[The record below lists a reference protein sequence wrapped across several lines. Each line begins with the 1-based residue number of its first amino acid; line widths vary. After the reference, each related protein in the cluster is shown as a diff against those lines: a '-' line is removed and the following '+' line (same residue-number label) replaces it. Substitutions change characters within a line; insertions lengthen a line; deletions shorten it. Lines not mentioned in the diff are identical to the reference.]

1 MTKQTSKAFK
11 TILLVAGSFFFW
23 SCESDPDGLGSQFF
37 EDDTAQGTK
46 VAYDLI
52 AYNIS
57 NFDTIKADGR
67 IDATTRKDTVVIGA
81 FSEPQFGLQKS
92 AFVTQLRMSSYAPD
106 FGTNAKIDSV
116 VMTIRPKYYTK
127 EDSVKTTT
135 LEEYTWPVD
144 NVAAKKVVKTFPVYK
159 YGKAKTSPLTIKV
172 HEVTDFLGSVNDTIY
187 SNKVVGLGPEI
198 GSYSFNGKVT
208 SVEVTKDADNAS
220 LLSRPAGI
228 RINLDKDFFKTKIID
243 KSKSSD
249 LSNLSN
255 FIRYFKGL
263 RVSVQENDGYLMKMN
278 IPGATDITMYY
289 KHDVTTDGTAKAT
302 PATFTFNISNANP
315 SYSQITF
322 DRAGAA
328 VQSALAGA
336 NPITGDEKLYAQGM
350 GGPNFGAKI
359 PESAIAQLKELYKND
374 KIGILSAKMRFYTD
388 TSVWNN
394 SLEKPNDFTAIE
406 FKGKNVYD
414 FLTDMKVFGSLGS
427 FKLVKAFDL
436 AKNSAYYDVSITQT
450 LKDIVEKEETSKPF
464 IMKVG
469 SFLINQQTT
478 AFYGANVDSR
488 IYTPNRVVLVGTNAG
503 NAKRAQLLVTY
514 TKK

>member
-1 MTKQTSKAFK
+1 MTKQTTKAFK

-37 EDDTAQGTK
+37 DDDTAQGTK

-52 AYNIS
+52 AYNIP

-67 IDATTRKDTVVIGA
+67 IDGSTRKDTVVIGA

-92 AFVTQLRMSSYAPD
+92 AFVSQIRMSSYEPD

-116 VMTIRPKYYTK
+116 VMTLRPKYYAK
-127 EDSVKTTT
+127 EDSIKTTT
-135 LEEYTWPVD
+135 IEDFTWPVD
-144 NVAAKKVVKTFPVYK
+144 NVAAKKVVKTYPVYK

-172 HEVTDFLGSVNDTIY
+172 HEVSDFLGSVNDTIY

-198 GSYSFNGKVT
+198 GSYAFNGSIT
-208 SVEVTKDADNAS
+208 SVDVTKKTDNAS
-220 LLSRPAGI
+220 LLTRPAGI
-228 RINLDKDFFKTKIID
+228 RISLDKDYFKTKILD
-243 KSKSSD
+243 KAKSSD

-263 RVSVQENDGYLMKMN
+263 RISIQENDGYLMKMN
-278 IPGATDITMYY
+278 QSSTEITMYY
-289 KHDVTTDGTAKAT
+289 KHDVTKDGTTKSTDAK
-302 PATFTFNISNANP
+302 FTFDLGNSNP
-315 SYSQITF
+315 SFSQITYN
-322 DRAGAA
+322 RAGTAI
-328 VQSALAGA
+328 QSVLAGS
-336 NPITGDEKLYAQGM
+336 NSTTGDAKLYAQGM

-359 PESAIAQLKELYKND
+359 PESAITQLKDLYKNE
-374 KIGILSAKMRFYTD
+374 KVGILSAKMRFYTD
-388 TSVWNN
+388 QSVWNN
-394 SLEKPNDFTAIE
+394 SLEKPKAFTAME

-414 FLTDMKVFGSLGS
+414 FLTEMKVFGSLGN
-427 FKLVKAFDL
+427 FQLVKSHDL
-436 AKNSAYYDVSITQT
+436 DKNPAYYDITITQT
-450 LKDIVEKEETSKPF
+450 LKDMVEKEETAKPF
-464 IMKVG
+464 VMKVG
-469 SFLINQQTT
+469 SYLVNGQTS

-488 IYTPNRVVLVGTNAG
+488 IYTPNRVVLVGTDAG

>member
-1 MTKQTSKAFK
+1 MTKQTTKAFK

-52 AYNIS
+52 AYNIP

-67 IDATTRKDTVVIGA
+67 IDGSARKDTVVIGA

-92 AFVTQLRMSSYAPD
+92 AFVSQIRMSSYDPD

-116 VMTIRPKYYTK
+116 VMTIRPKYYAK
-127 EDSVKTTT
+127 EDSIKTTT
-135 LEEYTWPVD
+135 LDDYTWPVD
-144 NVAAKKVVKTFPVYK
+144 NIAAKKVVKTFPVYK

-187 SNKVVGLGPEI
+187 SNKAVGLGSEI
-198 GSYSFNGKVT
+198 GSYAFNGNVT

-243 KSKSSD
+243 KAKSSD

-263 RVSVQENDGYLMKMN
+263 RISVQENDGYLMKMN
-278 IPGATDITMYY
+278 IPGSTDITMYY
-289 KHDVTTDGTAKAT
+289 KHDVTTDGTAKPTA
-302 PATFTFNISNANP
+302 ATFTFNLGNSNP
-315 SYSQITF
+315 SFSQISF
-322 DRAGAA
+322 DRNGAA
-328 VQSALAGA
+328 IQSVLAGS
-336 NPITGDEKLYAQGM
+336 NEITGDAKLYAQGM

-374 KIGILSAKMRFYTD
+374 KVGILSAKMRFYTD
-388 TSVWNN
+388 QSVWNN
-394 SLEKPNDFTAIE
+394 SLEKPKAFTAIE

-427 FKLVKAFDL
+427 FQLVKAFDL
-436 AKNSAYYDVSITQT
+436 DKNPAYYDVSITQT
-450 LKDIVEKEETSKPF
+450 VKDMVEKEETTKPF
-464 IMKVG
+464 VMKVG
-469 SFLINQQTT
+469 TFLVNSQTSS
-478 AFYGANVDSR
+478 FYGANVDSR
-488 IYTPNRVVLVGTNAG
+488 IYTPNRVVLVGTDAG